1 MEETAIIEEANQEA
15 GSDNDYEV
23 ADQGELA
30 GEHGPHNPRQR
41 RVATS
46 EQFKQAIDAPHS
58 NKSYFPPRQ
67 FVQRGFRTTMP
78 YADDNT
84 SKHIFG
90 YVMNQMTAKAG
101 IKKHGKAAE
110 AALMREF
117 AQLEELDVYEP
128 VSANSLTR
136 EQRTGALRAINLIKE
151 KRDGRLKGRTVA
163 DGRPQRS
170 LYDKSQTASPTVST
184 DALMLSIMI
193 DAHEGRDV
201 ATADVAGA
209 YLKADM
215 DDFVVMKFTGE
226 SVDILCNMNPEH
238 TNFVSNEKGNKV
250 LYVRL
255 VKAIYGCVKSALL
268 WYDLFHNTLKEIGF
282 LLNPYDS
289 CIANCTINGKQCTIA
304 WYVDDNKIS
313 HVDPDVV
320 TSIIEKIEERFDK
333 MTVTRGTE
341 HIFLGMHIHYT
352 GKGTAVIT
360 MKDYLKEALSES
372 GMAITREVAT
382 PAQKC
387 LFEVDEESPFLSQ
400 NEAEIFHSVV
410 AKLLYVSIR
419 ARADLLLAV
428 SFLCTRVSKSTK
440 QDQKKLRRCWNT

>member
-1 MEETAIIEEANQEA
+1 M
-15 GSDNDYEV
+15 
-23 ADQGELA
+23 
-30 GEHGPHNPRQR
+30 
-41 RVATS
+41 
-46 EQFKQAIDAPHS
+46 K
-58 NKSYFPPRQ
+58 
-67 FVQRGFRTTMP
+67 
-78 YADDNT
+78 
-84 SKHIFG
+84 
-90 YVMNQMTAKAG
+90 
-101 IKKHGKAAE
+101 
-110 AALMREF
+110 EF

-201 ATADVAGA
+201 ATADVVGA

-215 DDFVVMKFTGE
+215 DDFVVKKFTGE

-255 VKAIYGCVKSALL
+255 VKAIYECVKSALL
-268 WYDLFHNTLKEIGF
+268 WYDLFHNTLKEMGF
-282 LLNPYDS
+282 ALNSYDS

-313 HVDPDVV
+313 HMDPDVV
-320 TSIIEKIEERFDK
+320 TSIIEKLRS
-333 MTVTRGTE
+333 
-341 HIFLGMHIHYT
+341 
-352 GKGTAVIT
+352 
-360 MKDYLKEALSES
+360 AL
-372 GMAITREVAT
+372 
-382 PAQKC
+382 
-387 LFEVDEESPFLSQ
+387 
-400 NEAEIFHSVV
+400 
-410 AKLLYVSIR
+410 
-419 ARADLLLAV
+419 
-428 SFLCTRVSKSTK
+428 TK
-440 QDQKKLRRCWNT
+440 